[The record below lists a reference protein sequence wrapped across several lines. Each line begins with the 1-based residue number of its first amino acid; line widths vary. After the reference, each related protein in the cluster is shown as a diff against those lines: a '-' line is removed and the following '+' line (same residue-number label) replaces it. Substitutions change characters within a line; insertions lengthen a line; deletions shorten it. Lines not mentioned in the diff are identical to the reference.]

1 MRKLLYLCAIVLV
14 VSSCDNLF
22 EPKLRPTPDSELG
35 DDFKLYESWIDMSQT
50 NRFNE
55 SLFCNDWILSKVTYE
70 RYMDGVLT
78 ETEDI
83 TDTFAKDWFSLK
95 DDHTIRTS
103 IPVTPYFK
111 DKSGKHCFMI
121 LEYTVKR

>member
-22 EPKLRPTPDSELG
+22 EPKLRPTPDPELG

-70 RYMDGVLT
+70 KYLDGVLT

-121 LEYTVKR
+121 LGYTVKR

>member
-1 MRKLLYLCAIVLV
+1 MYLCAIVLV

-35 DDFKLYESWIDMSQT
+35 DDFKLYESWIDMSHT
-50 NRFNE
+50 DRFNE

-70 RYMDGVLT
+70 RYLDGVLT